1 MTESATI
8 QQETRRADLGPTAN
22 LLAAYLK
29 AMTKASLEPLCIM
42 LAMQMRPLSSWS
54 ATFRNL
60 SRGLEILEWK
70 VPSRS
75 TVELAFSKPWRGI
88 RTSASG
94 IHASHSQQ
102 GAQSYRHAT
111 CMCLWECRA
120 HVQTQRVCVRACV
133 GLCLSEEGQHPL

>member
-1 MTESATI
+1 MDTI
-8 QQETRRADLGPTAN
+8 ALSVSLETVRRSDLGPTAN

-75 TVELAFSKPWRGI
+75 TVELAFSKPLRGI
-88 RTSASG
+88 RTSAGS
-94 IHASHSQQ
+94 IHASH
-102 GAQSYRHAT
+102 T
-111 CMCLWECRA
+111 LLEA
-120 HVQTQRVCVRACV
+120 HSLRNRQF
-133 GLCLSEEGQHPL
+133 